1 MLAPLNNKLRPY
13 LLSWRA
19 EIVAG
24 LCCAVIYQLFI
35 HPETL
40 SQFAADPLGRV
51 LMMLGLAVFAVLMLW
66 LWWRVSSRF
75 FRFFLAPPVKEPA
88 GRENPKS
95 TTKH

>member
-19 EIVAG
+19 EIVAV
-24 LCCAVIYQLFI
+24 LCCSVIYQLFI

-40 SQFAADPLGRV
+40 SQFAADSLGRI

-75 FRFFLAPPVKEPA
+75 FRFLLALPVKKPA
-88 GRENPKS
+88 NHENHKC
-95 TTKH
+95 TEH